1 MPRAHLIPRLLG
13 STILNHASGE
23 SNFTPE
29 QEAQIAEI
37 AARTGTNPEAIVKD
51 ATMRL
56 LNEDTHFRAAV
67 LEAKVYADRGEFIEE
82 EAMDARLEE
91 MLRS

>member
-1 MPRAHLIPRLLG
+1 
-13 STILNHASGE
+13 
-23 SNFTPE
+23 
-29 QEAQIAEI
+29 
-37 AARTGTNPEAIVKD
+37 
-51 ATMRL
+51 MRL